1 VSLEVITDV
10 GCTNSYSDSI
20 SIFRLPEPVI
30 SADNGC
36 LTDPVAFTDISDS
49 SLTSTITWLWNFG
62 DGNSS
67 STISPIHFY
76 QAAGTYT
83 VTLTSSTANGCTAA
97 ANLQL
102 EIYPVPEAGF
112 FNGSACAGN
121 AVEFTNTSTISSGAI
136 AGYQW
141 FFGDSTL
148 SNDINPV
155 HVYTHP
161 GVYAVLLIAGSNYGC
176 IDTAWGQVTVFENPV
191 TNFTFDNP
199 AGCGPLTIHFTDSS
213 YVPGN
218 SIASWSWNFG
228 DGTSDTVP
236 NPVHVYASAGSY
248 PVSLNVLS
256 ADGCT
261 GSFTINNAIEIY
273 PDPVA
278 GFTPD
283 PYVTTIL
290 QPVYFENQST
300 GATAYQWNFG
310 DGYYSD
316 SENPQHLYNDTG
328 QYVIYLT
335 AVNQYGCEDTAI
347 NEVIMTPTFTV
358 YIPNAFT
365 PNNDGMNEFFTV
377 SGIGIKNY
385 ELFIW
390 NRWGNLIFEGDN
402 CGWNGKVL
410 NRDESAK
417 EDVYI
422 YRVVFKDIFNQ
433 NHQLDGRVNLIR

>member
-1 VSLEVITDV
+1 M
-10 GCTNSYSDSI
+10 
-20 SIFRLPEPVI
+20 
-30 SADNGC
+30 A
-36 LTDPVAFTDISDS
+36 
-49 SLTSTITWLWNFG
+49 
-62 DGNSS
+62 
-67 STISPIHFY
+67 
-76 QAAGTYT
+76 
-83 VTLTSSTANGCTAA
+83 
-97 ANLQL
+97 
-102 EIYPVPEAGF
+102 
-112 FNGSACAGN
+112 
-121 AVEFTNTSTISSGAI
+121 
-136 AGYQW
+136 
-141 FFGDSTL
+141 
-148 SNDINPV
+148 
-155 HVYTHP
+155 
-161 GVYAVLLIAGSNYGC
+161 
-176 IDTAWGQVTVFENPV
+176 
-191 TNFTFDNP
+191 NFTP
-199 AGCGPLTIHFTDSS
+199 
-213 YVPGN
+213 
-218 SIASWSWNFG
+218 
-228 DGTSDTVP
+228 
-236 NPVHVYASAGSY
+236 
-248 PVSLNVLS
+248 
-256 ADGCT
+256 
-261 GSFTINNAIEIY
+261 E
-273 PDPVA
+273 
-278 GFTPD
+278 

-328 QYVIYLT
+328 QYVIYLI

-410 NRDESAK
+410 NRNESAK